1 MKGMKVMKGRKPVR
15 KMMSEFSEELGVT
28 TRKKNKMGISLL
40 VAAGGIIGYNLIR
53 GAMNRTK

>member
-1 MKGMKVMKGRKPVR
+1 MKGRKPVR

>member
-28 TRKKNKMGISLL
+28 AHKRNKMGIGLL
-40 VAAGGIIGYNLIR
+40 VAAGGIVGYSLVR